1 MKFLSEPG
9 SKGELD
15 ERGKIA
21 LSAAVSFSLL
31 APVALADNPK
41 VGGAAMYAK
50 KDIVDNAVNS
60 KDHTTLVAAVEAAG
74 LVETLKSK
82 GPFTVFAPTNAAFAK
97 LPAGT
102 VDTLLKPENNEKLA
116 TILKC
121 HVVAADAIS
130 SAIGKMI
137 KDDKGAHPSQDR
149 RRVHTDR
156 QDERQKITLTDEKGH
171 IATVT
176 IADVSNPTE

>member
-1 MKFLSEPG
+1 MSSARIIFATSSWAQPDVLEVGRRLWITSLSRDLLPLETSKPADRSPVARRAVVKFLSEPG

-60 KDHTTLVAAVEAAG
+60 KDHTTLVAAV
-74 LVETLKSK
+74 
-82 GPFTVFAPTNAAFAK
+82 
-97 LPAGT
+97 
-102 VDTLLKPENNEKLA
+102 
-116 TILKC
+116 
-121 HVVAADAIS
+121 
-130 SAIGKMI
+130 
-137 KDDKGAHPSQDR
+137 
-149 RRVHTDR
+149 
-156 QDERQKITLTDEKGH
+156 
-171 IATVT
+171 
-176 IADVSNPTE
+176 